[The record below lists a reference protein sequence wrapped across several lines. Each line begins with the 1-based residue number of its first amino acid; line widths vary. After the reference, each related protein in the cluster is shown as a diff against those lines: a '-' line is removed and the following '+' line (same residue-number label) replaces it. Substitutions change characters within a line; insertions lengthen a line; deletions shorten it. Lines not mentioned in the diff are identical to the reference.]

1 MVGNYVWI
9 LRRLFYTVIVVFAL
23 TTVVF
28 LSLHLLPG
36 DPVHA
41 LVGER
46 ASHESV
52 ERIRLKYNLDKP
64 LYIQYATWLRN
75 VLRGDFGTSILSK
88 RPVIDEIMAKL
99 PHTLELIILSQSIAI
114 LLAIFLGVLSAVKQH
129 TILDY
134 LTTVLSVLG
143 VSMPAFWLALML
155 IITFSVKLDWFPTH
169 GLMGTGVPLRT
180 ISQSYL
186 IDALLTGNLLALE
199 SFLKHAFLPCVVLAT
214 IPLSYI
220 TRLTRSS
227 MLEVMNEEYVWTAR
241 AKGLR
246 EFKVIFKHALR
257 NALIPVII
265 MSGVITGLLMGGAV
279 LTETVFGLPGMG
291 RLLVDSIAVRD
302 FPVALACVLL
312 FAAGYNLIN
321 LAADIVCGLVDVRAS
336 YD

>member
-1 MVGNYVWI
+1 MLGNYAWI

-36 DPVHA
+36 DPVYA

-64 LYIQYATWLRN
+64 LSIQYATWLRN

-169 GLMGTGVPLRT
+169 GLIGTDVPLRT

-186 IDALLTGNLLALE
+186 FDSLLTGNLLALG

-241 AKGLR
+241 AKGLS

-302 FPVALACVLL
+302 FPVVLACVLL
-312 FAAGYNLIN
+312 FAVGYNLVN